1 MLYIGGFVMEL
12 MEEFEVAF
20 APEQP
25 EAEGQP
31 KESQRWLIPGL
42 LPRLIVRTHELS
54 EAHTE

>member
-25 EAEGQP
+25 EAEG
-31 KESQRWLIPGL
+31 
-42 LPRLIVRTHELS
+42 
-54 EAHTE
+54 